1 MVQISPCPF
10 FFFKKQHIYIL
21 LNNIYYM
28 ADIVTLMLGM
38 ILVFIPIIII
48 VLIILALSSIKIINE
63 YERGIKF
70 TLGKYRGVMGPGLNF
85 VIPVLQAYRKLDI
98 RIKTVDIP
106 KQEVMTKDNVP
117 VRVNAVVYFEV
128 KDPEKA
134 VLNIQDYTYAVAQYA
149 QTALRDIIGNK
160 SLDEVLS
167 KRDEIASEIELVVD
181 KATDPWGLNV
191 TGIKMQ
197 DVELPENLKRTMA
210 KQAEAERERRGTV
223 IKAIGE
229 VEASDNLAKAART
242 LAASPGALHLRTLNT
257 LNDLSSDQS
266 NTVIFA
272 MPLEVLRAFEA
283 VGKMDEIIKPIMK
296 KKKK

>member
-1 MVQISPCPF
+1 MIE
-10 FFFKKQHIYIL
+10 IL
-21 LNNIYYM
+21 IGL
-28 ADIVTLMLGM
+28 AFP
-38 ILVFIPIIII
+38 ILIIIFLGVI
-48 VLIILALSSIKIINE
+48 SGIKIINE

-70 TLGKYRGVMGPGLNF
+70 TLGKYSGVMTPGLNI
-85 VIPVLQAYRKLDI
+85 VIPILQNYRKIDV

-117 VRVNAVVYFEV
+117 ARVNAVVYFEISN
-128 KDPEKA
+128 PEKA
-134 VLNIQDYTYAVAQYA
+134 ILNIQDYTYAVAQYA

-167 KRDEIASEIELVVD
+167 NRDEIASEIELVVD

-223 IKAIGE
+223 IKAQGE
-229 VEASDNLAKAART
+229 VEASNDLAKAAKT

-283 VGKMDEIIKPIMK
+283 VGKMDEILKPK
-296 KKKK
+296 KKK

>member
-1 MVQISPCPF
+1 MADGLT
-10 FFFKKQHIYIL
+10 IL
-21 LNNIYYM
+21 L
-28 ADIVTLMLGM
+28 GM
-38 ILVFIPIIII
+38 VLVFIPIILI
-48 VLIILALSSIKIINE
+48 VLVVLALSAIKIINE

-70 TLGKYRGVMGPGLNF
+70 TLGRYSGIMGPGLNF
-85 VIPVLQAYRKLDI
+85 IIPILQAYRKLDI

-167 KRDEIASEIELVVD
+167 KRDQIAEEIELVVD

-223 IKAIGE
+223 IKALGE
-229 VEASDNLAKAART
+229 VEASANLAKAAKT

-283 VGKMDEIIKPIMK
+283 VGKMDEIIGKGIK
-296 KKKK
+296 KKHPLKR

>member
-1 MVQISPCPF
+1 MSLIGLIGGVIMVF
-10 FFFKKQHIYIL
+10 FFL
-21 LNNIYYM
+21 
-28 ADIVTLMLGM
+28 
-38 ILVFIPIIII
+38 IPIIIF
-48 VLIILALSSIKIINE
+48 LIIISIKIITQ
-63 YERGIKF
+63 YERGVKF
-70 TLGKYRGVMGPGLNF
+70 TLGKYSGIMNPGLNIL
-85 VIPVLQAYRKLDI
+85 IPIIQTYRKLDI

-134 VLNIQDYTYAVAQYA
+134 VLNIQDYIYAVAQYS

-167 KRDEIASEIELVVD
+167 NRDEIASEIELVVD
-181 KATDPWGLNV
+181 KETDPWGLNV

-210 KQAEAERERRGTV
+210 KQAEAERERRGVV
-223 IKAIGE
+223 IKALGE
-229 VEASDNLAKAART
+229 VEASQNLAKAAHT
-242 LAASPGALHLRTLNT
+242 LASSPGALHLRTLNT

-272 MPLEVLRAFEA
+272 LPIEILKAFEA
-283 VGKMDEIIKPIMK
+283 VGKIGNSTEK

>member
-1 MVQISPCPF
+1 
-10 FFFKKQHIYIL
+10 
-21 LNNIYYM
+21 M
-28 ADIVTLMLGM
+28 ADGLTVLLGM
-38 ILVFIPIIII
+38 IIIFIPIILI
-48 VLIILALSSIKIINE
+48 VLVVLALSAIKIINE

-70 TLGKYRGVMGPGLNF
+70 TLGRYSGIMGPGLNF
-85 VIPVLQAYRKLDI
+85 VIPILQTYRKLDI

-167 KRDEIASEIELVVD
+167 KRDEIASEIEIVVD

-223 IKAIGE
+223 IKALGE
-229 VEASDNLAKAART
+229 VEASSNLAKAAKT

-283 VGKMDEIIKPIMK
+283 VGNMDEILKPK
-296 KKKK
+296 KKKQLLNR

>member
-1 MVQISPCPF
+1 
-10 FFFKKQHIYIL
+10 
-21 LNNIYYM
+21 M
-28 ADIVTLMLGM
+28 ADALMLIVGM
-38 ILVFIPIIII
+38 VIVFVPMIFIFLV
-48 VLIILALSSIKIINE
+48 ILALSSIKIINE
-63 YERGIKF
+63 FERGVKF
-70 TLGKYRGVMGPGLNF
+70 TLGKYTGIMGPGINF
-85 VIPVLQAYRKLDI
+85 VIPIFQAYRKLDI

-128 KDPEKA
+128 NNPEKA

-160 SLDEVLS
+160 TLDEVLS
-167 KRDEIASEIELVVD
+167 NRDQIASEIEKVVD
-181 KATDPWGLNV
+181 LETDPWGLNV

-210 KQAEAERERRGTV
+210 KQAEAERERRGTI
-223 IKAIGE
+223 IKAQGE
-229 VEASDNLAKAART
+229 VEASTDLAKAAKT

-272 MPLEVLRAFEA
+272 MPLEVLRAFESI
-283 VGKMDEIIKPIMK
+283 GKMDEILKPKVK
-296 KKKK
+296 KKL

>member
-1 MVQISPCPF
+1 
-10 FFFKKQHIYIL
+10 
-21 LNNIYYM
+21 M
-28 ADIVTLMLGM
+28 ADALTLIIGL
-38 ILVFIPIIII
+38 ILVFVPLILI
-48 VLIILALSSIKIINE
+48 VLLIVALSSIKIINE

-70 TLGKYRGVMGPGLNF
+70 TLGRYSGIMGPGLNF
-85 VIPVLQAYRKLDI
+85 VIPILQAYRKLDI

-149 QTALRDIIGNK
+149 QTSLRDIIGNK

-167 KRDEIASEIELVVD
+167 NRDQIAGEIEIVVD
-181 KATDPWGLNV
+181 KETDPWGLNV

-210 KQAEAERERRGTV
+210 KQAEAEREKRGTI
-223 IKAIGE
+223 IKAQGE
-229 VEASDNLAKAART
+229 VEASANLAQAAKT

-283 VGKMDEIIKPIMK
+283 VGKMDEIIGKGK
-296 KKKK
+296 KKK

>member
-1 MVQISPCPF
+1 MADGLT
-10 FFFKKQHIYIL
+10 IL
-21 LNNIYYM
+21 L
-28 ADIVTLMLGM
+28 GM
-38 ILVFIPIIII
+38 VLVFIPIILI
-48 VLIILALSSIKIINE
+48 VLVVLALSAIKIINE

-70 TLGKYRGVMGPGLNF
+70 TLGRYSGIMGPGLNF
-85 VIPVLQAYRKLDI
+85 VIPILQAYRKLDI

-167 KRDEIASEIELVVD
+167 KRDQIAEEIELVVD

-223 IKAIGE
+223 IKALGE
-229 VEASDNLAKAART
+229 VEASANLAKAAKT
-242 LAASPGALHLRTLNT
+242 LATSPGALHLRTLNT

-283 VGKMDEIIKPIMK
+283 VGKMDEIIGKGIK
-296 KKKK
+296 KKHPLKR

>member
-1 MVQISPCPF
+1 MWE
-10 FFFKKQHIYIL
+10 IL
-21 LNNIYYM
+21 FWP
-28 ADIVTLMLGM
+28 
-38 ILVFIPIIII
+38 ILIILIIII
-48 VLIILALSSIKIINE
+48 FSGIRIIAE
-63 YERGIKF
+63 YERGILF
-70 TLGKYRGVMGPGLNF
+70 TLGKYSGVMRPGLNII
-85 VIPVLQAYRKLDI
+85 IPGIQTFQKIDI

-128 KDPEKA
+128 NDPKKA
-134 VLNIQDYTYAVAQYA
+134 VLNIQNYTYAVAQYA
-149 QTALRDIIGNK
+149 QTALRDILGNK

-167 KRDEIASEIELVVD
+167 NRDEIASEIEIVVD
-181 KATDPWGLNV
+181 KETDPWGLNV

-197 DVELPENLKRTMA
+197 DVELPESLKRTMA

-223 IKAIGE
+223 IKAQGE
-229 VEASDNLAKAART
+229 VEASNNLAKAAKT

-266 NTVIFA
+266 NIVIFA

-283 VGKMDEIIKPIMK
+283 VGKMDEIMKPAVKVK
-296 KKKK
+296 KKK

>member
-1 MVQISPCPF
+1 
-10 FFFKKQHIYIL
+10 
-21 LNNIYYM
+21 M
-28 ADIVTLMLGM
+28 AVMDIFIGIFGAFVLPVLFVLFLM
-38 ILVFIPIIII
+38 
-48 VLIILALSSIKIINE
+48 SIKIIKE
-63 YERGIKF
+63 YERGVKF
-70 TLGKYRGVMGPGLNF
+70 TLGRYSGLMGPGLNIL
-85 VIPVLQAYRKLDI
+85 IPMVQTFRRLDI

-134 VLNIQDYTYAVAQYA
+134 ILNIQDYTYAVAQYA

-167 KRDEIASEIELVVD
+167 NREEVAGEIEKVVD
-181 KATDPWGLNV
+181 LETDPWGLNV

-210 KQAEAERERRGTV
+210 KQAEAERERRAVV
-223 IKAIGE
+223 IKAMGE
-229 VEASDNLAKAART
+229 VEASTNLAKAART
-242 LAASPGALHLRTLNT
+242 LTASPGALHLRTLNT

-266 NTVIFA
+266 NTVVFA
-272 MPLEVLRAFEA
+272 IPLEVLGAFQA
-283 VGKMDEIIKPIMK
+283 IGKMGK
-296 KKKK
+296 K

>member
-1 MVQISPCPF
+1 MIFLSLLGNFFALF
-10 FFFKKQHIYIL
+10 FFL
-21 LNNIYYM
+21 
-28 ADIVTLMLGM
+28 
-38 ILVFIPIIII
+38 IP
-48 VLIILALSSIKIINE
+48 VLIILFFASIKIINQ
-63 YERGIKF
+63 YERGVKF
-70 TLGKYRGVMGPGLNF
+70 TLGKYSGIMGPGLNIL
-85 VIPVLQAYRKLDI
+85 IPIFQTYRKLDI

-134 VLNIQDYTYAVAQYA
+134 VLNIQDYIYAVAQYS

-167 KRDEIASEIELVVD
+167 NRDQIAGEIELVVD
-181 KATDPWGLNV
+181 KETDPWGLNV

-210 KQAEAERERRGTV
+210 KQAEAERERRGVV
-223 IKAIGE
+223 IKALGE

-272 MPLEVLRAFEA
+272 LPLEVLKAFEA
-283 VGKMDEIIKPIMK
+283 VGKIGDAIGK
-296 KKKK
+296 KRK